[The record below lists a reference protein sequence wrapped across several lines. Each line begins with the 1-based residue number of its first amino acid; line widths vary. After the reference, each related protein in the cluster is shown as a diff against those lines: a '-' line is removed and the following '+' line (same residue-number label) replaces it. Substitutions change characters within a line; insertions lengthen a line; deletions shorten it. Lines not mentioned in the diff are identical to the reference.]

1 MSVLLII
8 LYLINLLFALF
19 LIFYRERDTSV
30 TWAWLLVFMFIPFL
44 GFILYL
50 FFGLGLSKKERYEIK
65 NQITMDFSSLDD
77 IYDPTLQLY
86 DDTPS
91 DSKHAQLA
99 YFMSNLNHTPLTHH
113 NNVTILTDGEKKLE
127 ALLNDIKHAKKFI
140 HIEYYAFVTD
150 KTGMRVV
157 DLLTEKAKEGVEVCL
172 LYDEL
177 GSKGVKRA
185 KFSKLIEAGGNIQT
199 FVTSEKAILKFRV
212 NYHDHRKI
220 AVIDGK
226 IGYVGG
232 FNIANQY
239 VETTKKF
246 GYWRDTHLRING
258 PATSILELRFL
269 SDWNVSVPDEKK
281 LIGKLDYL
289 YHEKPNEKATTDVQI
304 IASGP
309 HDEKQQI
316 KLAFTKLITSA
327 KKRIWIQTPY
337 FIPDDTILD
346 ALKIAK
352 QSGVDVKIMI
362 PNKPDHP
369 FIYRATQYFAQVV
382 MKYDVDVFIYEGGF
396 LHSKILIMDDD
407 VSIVGSANQDIRS
420 YKLNFEASAVMYDH
434 SINQSL
440 SHYFT
445 EDLNKS
451 KKMTQQMVDDM
462 SIWLKFKQKTAR
474 LFSPIM

>member
-1 MSVLLII
+1 MSILLII

-50 FFGLGLSKKERYEIK
+50 FFGLGLSKKERYDIK
-65 NQITMDFSSLDD
+65 NQISLDFD
-77 IYDPTLQLY
+77 SLDNIYDPTLQLY
-86 DDTPS
+86 DDIPT
-91 DSKHAQLA
+91 DSKKKQLA

-113 NNVTILTDGEKKLE
+113 NKVKILVDGQKKLE
-127 ALLNDIKHAKKFI
+127 SLLHDIKKAKKFI

-150 KTGMRVV
+150 DTGMKVV
-157 DLLTEKAKEGVEVCL
+157 DLLTQKAKEGVEVCL

-177 GSKGVKRA
+177 GSKGVQKS
-185 KFSKLIEAGGNIQT
+185 KFSNLIKAGGKIQT

-220 AVIDGK
+220 VIIDGK
-226 IGYVGG
+226 IGYIGG
-232 FNIANQY
+232 FNVADQY

-269 SDWNVSVPDEKK
+269 SDWNVSVPSNEK
-281 LIGKLDYL
+281 LSGKLDYL
-289 YHEKPNEKATTDVQI
+289 YHEKPNESAHTDIQI

-327 KKRIWIQTPY
+327 KKRVWIQTPY

-396 LHSKILIMDDD
+396 LHSKVLIMDDD

-420 YKLNFEASAVMYDH
+420 YKLNFEASAVMYDK
-434 SINQSL
+434 SINKEL
-440 SHYFT
+440 IHYFS
-445 EDLNKS
+445 EDLKQS
-451 KKMTQQMVDDM
+451 TQMTQQMIDDM

>member
-1 MSVLLII
+1 
-8 LYLINLLFALF
+8 
-19 LIFYRERDTSV
+19 
-30 TWAWLLVFMFIPFL
+30 MFIPFL

-65 NQITMDFSSLDD
+65 NQISLDFDSLQD

-86 DDTPS
+86 DNKPAD
-91 DSKHAQLA
+91 KKNNQLA

-113 NNVTILTDGEKKLE
+113 NKVTILTDGQQKIESLI
-127 ALLNDIKHAKKFI
+127 NDIKEARKFI

-150 KTGMRVV
+150 ETGMKIV
-157 DLLTEKAKEGVEVCL
+157 DLLTQKAKDGVEVCL

-177 GSKGVKRA
+177 GSKGVKHE
-185 KFSKLIEAGGNIQT
+185 KFSDLLAAGGNVQT

-220 AVIDGK
+220 VVIDGK
-226 IGYVGG
+226 ISYVGG

-239 VETTKKF
+239 VRKTKKF

-258 PATSILELRFL
+258 PATSLLELRFL
-269 SDWNVSVPDEKK
+269 SDWNVSVPSDKK
-281 LIGKLDYL
+281 LVGKLDYL
-289 YHEKPNEKATTDVQI
+289 YHEKPNEQAHTDIQI

-327 KKRIWIQTPY
+327 KERIWIQTPY

-352 QSGVDVKIMI
+352 ESGVDVRIMI

-369 FIYRATQYFAQVV
+369 FIYRATQYFAQVI
-382 MKYDVDVFIYEGGF
+382 MKSNVEVFIYEGGF
-396 LHSKILIMDDD
+396 LHSKVLIMDDD

-420 YKLNFEASAVMYDH
+420 YKLNFEASAVLYDKQLNH
-434 SINQSL
+434 ELAEYFKKDLKQS
-440 SHYFT
+440 T
-445 EDLNKS
+445 EL
-451 KKMTQQMVDDM
+451 TQEMIDDM

>member
-1 MSVLLII
+1 MSILLII

-65 NQITMDFSSLDD
+65 NQISLDFDSLQD

-86 DDTPS
+86 DDTPT
-91 DSKHAQLA
+91 DSKNKQLA

-113 NNVTILTDGEKKLE
+113 NSVSILTDGEQKLKS
-127 ALLNDIKHAKKFI
+127 LMKDIKQARKFI

-150 KTGMRVV
+150 ETGMKIV
-157 DLLTEKAKEGVEVCL
+157 DLLTQKAKDGVEVCL

-177 GSKGVKRA
+177 GSKGVKHQN
-185 KFSKLIEAGGNIQT
+185 FSKLIEAGGKIQT

-246 GYWRDTHLRING
+246 GYWRDTHLRIDG

-269 SDWNVSVPDEKK
+269 SDWNVSVKSDDK
-281 LIGKLDYL
+281 LVGKLDYL
-289 YHEKPNEKATTDVQI
+289 YHEKPNEKAHTDVQI

-369 FIYRATQYFAQVV
+369 FIYRATQYFAQVA
-382 MKYDVDVFIYEGGF
+382 MKFDVDVYIYEGGF
-396 LHSKILIMDDD
+396 LHSKVLIMDDD

-420 YKLNFEASAVMYDH
+420 YKLNFEASAVLYD
-434 SINQSL
+434 QSL
-440 SHYFT
+440 NNELAEYFKK
-445 EDLNKS
+445 DLANS
-451 KKMTQQMVDDM
+451 TKMTQEMIDKM

>member
-1 MSVLLII
+1 MSILLII

-50 FFGLGLSKKERYEIK
+50 FFGLGLSKKERYNIK
-65 NQITMDFSSLDD
+65 NQISLDFESLD
-77 IYDPTLQLY
+77 NIYDSTLQLY
-86 DDTPS
+86 DDIPS
-91 DSKHAQLA
+91 DSKFKQLA

-113 NNVTILTDGEKKLE
+113 NEVKVLVDGKKKLE
-127 ALLNDIKHAKKFI
+127 SLLHDIKKAQKFI

-150 KTGMRVV
+150 ETGMKVV
-157 DLLTEKAKEGVEVCL
+157 DLLTEKAKEGVEICL

-177 GSKGVKRA
+177 GSKGVQKS
-185 KFSKLIEAGGNIQT
+185 KFAKLIEAGGKIQT
-199 FVTSEKAILKFRV
+199 FVTSKKAILKFRV

-220 AVIDGK
+220 VIIDGK
-226 IGYVGG
+226 VSYIGG
-232 FNIANQY
+232 FNIADQY
-239 VETTKKF
+239 VEITKKF

-269 SDWNVSVPDEKK
+269 SDWNVSVPENEK
-281 LIGKLDYL
+281 LSGKLDYL
-289 YHEKPNEKATTDVQI
+289 YHEKPNESVYTDIQI
-304 IASGP
+304 VASGP

-327 KKRIWIQTPY
+327 KKRVWIQTPY
-337 FIPDDTILD
+337 LIPDDTILD

-382 MKYDVDVFIYEGGF
+382 MKYDVDVFIYDGGF
-396 LHSKILIMDDD
+396 LHSKVLIMDDD

-420 YKLNFEASAVMYDH
+420 YKLNFEASAVMYDK
-434 SINQSL
+434 SINTEL
-440 SHYFT
+440 AHYFDK
-445 EDLNKS
+445 DLKQS
-451 KKMTQQMVDDM
+451 TQMTQQMIDDM